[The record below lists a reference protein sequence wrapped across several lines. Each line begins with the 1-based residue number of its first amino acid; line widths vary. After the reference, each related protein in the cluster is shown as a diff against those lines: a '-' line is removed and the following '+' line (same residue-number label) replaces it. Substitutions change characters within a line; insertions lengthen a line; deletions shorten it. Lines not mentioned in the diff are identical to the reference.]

1 VNGDFV
7 DNAAGVAMS
16 DREVNLKVLLGLA
29 ISQGKLPPDD
39 RDSWLVEVRDTVAGE
54 VLAQVGLTVVALD
67 NAATSS
73 ALDLPAYEVLMT
85 DLENGGLLDTVVEAL
100 PQPEELARRKQA
112 GAGLSRPELAVLL
125 ACARSETARSIE
137 ASAVAEDHAFWP
149 CAYRYFPEPM
159 RERFG
164 DLVSQHPLF
173 RQLLA
178 SELANEVVDRM
189 GALWAHEVAEE
200 TARQLWEVA
209 AAYWVAR
216 QVLGADELYDEM
228 DKAMP
233 GISADD
239 ETALRASV
247 SACLGELARWYL
259 ARRGPLDPGESIAR
273 DKPIVARISELT
285 TGKPVSASGP
295 RGLPVEVTSRLE
307 RLKALRAAGELAHV
321 ARATERGP
329 DVVLAAHLAVS
340 EGLSLPVLL
349 AGLAEQRG
357 SGRWERWQAHVLA
370 QDLARARAEGARN
383 ALHSYPEA
391 GGADAVQMW
400 LTDGLR
406 GRFVDRAR
414 SLVQQLER
422 SAQASQAAPAL
433 PGLALLAVAARAVV
447 DALEG

>member
-1 VNGDFV
+1 
-7 DNAAGVAMS
+7 
-16 DREVNLKVLLGLA
+16 
-29 ISQGKLPPDD
+29 
-39 RDSWLVEVRDTVAGE
+39 
-54 VLAQVGLTVVALD
+54 
-67 NAATSS
+67 
-73 ALDLPAYEVLMT
+73 
-85 DLENGGLLDTVVEAL
+85 
-100 PQPEELARRKQA
+100 
-112 GAGLSRPELAVLL
+112 
-125 ACARSETARSIE
+125 
-137 ASAVAEDHAFWP
+137 
-149 CAYRYFPEPM
+149 M

-340 EGLSLPVLL
+340 EGLSLPVLRSPGWQNSGGRA
-349 AGLAEQRG
+349 AGSVGRHMSWRRIWHERG
-357 SGRWERWQAHVLA
+357 
-370 QDLARARAEGARN
+370 
-383 ALHSYPEA
+383 P
-391 GGADAVQMW
+391 
-400 LTDGLR
+400 R
-406 GRFVDRAR
+406 GRGTHFIATPKRAGPTPCR
-414 SLVQQLER
+414 C
-422 SAQASQAAPAL
+422 
-433 PGLALLAVAARAVV
+433 G
-447 DALEG
+447 